1 MKKDTTPPISQNDG
15 VMQSPVAQD
24 SKKAQRTEIIL
35 DAIIL
40 GLLILSF
47 VFSCFVPIV
56 RMAATQLPDFSVN
69 ISPLNILLVVI
80 DESDQNNAY
89 LDAFVENGGKNLLYD
104 NKYDSDIDKLIREN
118 ATEEQIASD
127 VAFKREYKPSV
138 ADRLDNADR
147 YIGYVEFAESAQ
159 FDYITKITEL
169 SEQERDEL
177 QRKFD
182 AAVQDL
188 FAISNEYIDEIERFN
203 FEGFRQFV
211 NAALYDYR
219 NNALDEQK
227 VNEYEEKY
235 LLNQYGY
242 DKISALLQQYDDLE
256 LAIDLMPTYAGLFRL
271 SGSDDNSSVQIFT
284 YSAVRNNEG
293 FGLFF
298 GMFMLVTALIQLFLA
313 FPAAMRL
320 LRAVKG
326 QPRKEPKQ
334 RKKFI
339 QIFFAKNSLICATV
353 INILF
358 GILTVALGGVLA
370 SALISAFSVG
380 IVFTLLINV
389 MLIAAEVLYKRF
401 VAQHPQQA

>member
-1 MKKDTTPPISQNDG
+1 M
-15 VMQSPVAQD
+15 
-24 SKKAQRTEIIL
+24 
-35 DAIIL
+35 
-40 GLLILSF
+40 
-47 VFSCFVPIV
+47 
-56 RMAATQLPDFSVN
+56 
-69 ISPLNILLVVI
+69 
-80 DESDQNNAY
+80 
-89 LDAFVENGGKNLLYD
+89 
-104 NKYDSDIDKLIREN
+104 
-118 ATEEQIASD
+118 
-127 VAFKREYKPSV
+127 
-138 ADRLDNADR
+138 
-147 YIGYVEFAESAQ
+147 
-159 FDYITKITEL
+159 
-169 SEQERDEL
+169 
-177 QRKFD
+177 
-182 AAVQDL
+182 
-188 FAISNEYIDEIERFN
+188 
-203 FEGFRQFV
+203 
-211 NAALYDYR
+211 
-219 NNALDEQK
+219 
-227 VNEYEEKY
+227 
-235 LLNQYGY
+235 
-242 DKISALLQQYDDLE
+242 LQQYDDLE

-339 QIFFAKNSLICATV
+339 QIFFAKNGLICATV